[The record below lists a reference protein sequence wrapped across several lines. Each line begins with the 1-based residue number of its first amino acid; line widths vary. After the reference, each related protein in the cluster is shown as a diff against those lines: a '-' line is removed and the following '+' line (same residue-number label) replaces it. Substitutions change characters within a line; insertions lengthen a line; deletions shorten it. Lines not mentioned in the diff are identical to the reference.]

1 MAYVFDLCHVKYPTA
16 EIEGVRGDGLISAVM
31 NSRLG
36 GPFATFRTLVKGIC
50 SLTSRRENSVATQA
64 EEGFFSRFL

>member
-1 MAYVFDLCHVKYPTA
+1 MLYVFDLCHDKYPTA

-31 NSRLG
+31 NSLLG
-36 GPFATFRTLVKGIC
+36 GPFATFRTPVKGIR
-50 SLTSRRENSVATQA
+50 SLTSRRENSVAPQA